1 MTKEYDAFGNENS
14 NNTDDS
20 NSFGYNGE
28 YLDRETGLIYLR
40 ARYYDPSIGRFISED
55 PIKDGSNWYA
65 FCNNNPVTFIDPSG
79 MKLTC
84 DEKNSERII
93 SLLREIS
100 GNSLALKYAD
110 GQINITKTYD
120 TKNHVGQTLVSDLI
134 NALEEVYI
142 SIGLDPEGETNSE
155 LPAYESAPMQIF
167 IDPDN
172 ETGMGIF
179 STYVQQA
186 EGKEIIEEIKP
197 YIVFGHELVHAWRD
211 VKGLDIPSR
220 EGIGLI
226 PKDAPQLWREEEL
239 QTMGINYTDEFGNP
253 IRRYN
258 SYIGI
263 ISENGL
269 RLENNLNRRISYR
282 GF

>member
-1 MTKEYDAFGNENS
+1 
-14 NNTDDS
+14 
-20 NSFGYNGE
+20 
-28 YLDRETGLIYLR
+28 
-40 ARYYDPSIGRFISED
+40 
-55 PIKDGSNWYA
+55 
-65 FCNNNPVTFIDPSG
+65 

-142 SIGLDPEGETNSE
+142 NIECMEIYDEQTDSTDIISWFKNDATNTEPIMIG
-155 LPAYESAPMQIF
+155 
-167 IDPDN
+167 IDPNN
-172 ETGMGIF
+172 EFGIGVKG
-179 STYVQQA
+179 TYVLTNQ
-186 EGKEIIEEIKP
+186 GIETDELIP
-197 YIVFGHELVHAWRD
+197 NFIHFGHELVHAWRD
-211 VKGLDIPSR
+211 IKGLYISSR
-220 EGIGLI
+220 EEIGLI
-226 PKDAPQLWREEEL
+226 PKDAPRLCREEEL

-269 RLENNLNRRISYR
+269 RLENRLSTRISYYYSN
-282 GF
+282 